1 MEQLQ
6 SEMEP
11 TPLNILKIQTTQWI
25 IHMIRIILWFSKL
38 TRWTSLKLRKLIWKI
53 KLVESKNE
61 IIFVKFVEIVLHL
74 NRSFSTILMPVRANE
89 SGNIWMKLKFWMNFD
104 NNKGVPTFECLLNW
118 PNFGQEWPILKI
130 IWKLVTFMF
139 ATCDRVGHS
148 NVGAP
153 MIADFQMRFIP
164 GS

>member
-25 IHMIRIILWFSKL
+25 IHMVRIILWFSKL

-53 KLVESKNE
+53 KLVEFKNE

-74 NRSFSTILMPVRANE
+74 NRNFLTILMPVRANE
-89 SGNIWMKLKFWMNFD
+89 SGNISIKLKFWVNFD
-104 NNKGVPTFECLLNW
+104 NYLFPTCFLNW
-118 PNFGQEWPILKI
+118 STWSLGHVRVTNLQNHMKVCHFYVCNVRYRPVLLVHFSGFIL
-130 IWKLVTFMF
+130 LFLF
-139 ATCDRVGHS
+139 S
-148 NVGAP
+148 
-153 MIADFQMRFIP
+153 
-164 GS
+164 